1 MTSTGPS
8 RTARAWPLALVL
20 SWSCAMVFDANASTP
35 TTDEEA
41 QPNALSSVHVELRT
55 RGLTPKLTHQ
65 LAERLDDEIE
75 ARVAKLGLALETTPA
90 ADVIVQIEVSQPQ
103 GDMQLY
109 VVQSVAV
116 IDGEIAV
123 RGEVQ
128 SCIDCGAE
136 ELMDRGLELLPDAAE
151 ALLVAK
157 REVAE
162 AQPPTVPAPTPPAP
176 EVDPPRERL
185 LGNMGYV
192 GISVSGLGLGSSI
205 AGAALLARAD
215 GHDETYV
222 HIINYQ
228 PPGWA
233 LLGVGLAAM
242 VAGNVLLAIDL
253 RRSHHHRSRSS
264 VVLTG
269 IAPHISDAPGLLV
282 AGRF

>member
-1 MTSTGPS
+1 MTSIDRPCA
-8 RTARAWPLALVL
+8 ARAWPLVLVVG
-20 SWSCAMVFDANASTP
+20 WSCAMALDANASAP
-35 TTDEEA
+35 ATDQEA
-41 QPNALSSVHVELRT
+41 QPNALGSVHVELRT

-65 LAERLDDEIE
+65 LAERLADEIE
-75 ARVAKLGLALETTPA
+75 ARVLEIGLALEATPA
-90 ADVIVQIEVSQPQ
+90 ADVIVQIEISQPQ
-103 GDMQLY
+103 ADTQLY

-116 IDGEIAV
+116 IDGEIVV

-136 ELMDRGLELLPDAAE
+136 ELMDRGLELLPVAAE

-162 AQPPTVPAPTPPAP
+162 AQPPTAAAPTPPAP

-185 LGNMGYV
+185 LGTMGYV

-233 LLGVGLAAM
+233 LLGVGLAAT
-242 VAGNVLLAIDL
+242 VAGTVLLAVDV
-253 RRSHHHRSRSS
+253 RRSRRHRPRST
-264 VVLTG
+264 VMITG
-269 IAPHISDAPGLLV
+269 VAPTISDAPGLLV
-282 AGRF
+282 QGRF